1 LAVVGF
7 GLARFNPDIFL
18 NALLLFLINLAGVI
32 FSAVLVFSL
41 MNFYS
46 KRKEAVLTLKEQEEK
61 RLKKQARGF
70 TDFIRE
76 QGVVGLAVGLAI
88 GTASTVFVKSI
99 VDGII
104 TPVIGWLL
112 PGGTD
117 LGSMYLC
124 LDKGPAGECINRLS
138 YGAVLS
144 SFISFIAV
152 AAVIYFVVKG
162 LKL

>member
-1 LAVVGF
+1 MAKDNRIHPTTKEI
-7 GLARFNPDIFL
+7 AHD
-18 NALLLFLINLAGVI
+18 
-32 FSAVLVFSL
+32 LVERAK
-41 MNFYS
+41 N
-46 KRKEAVLTLKEQEEK
+46 ELKEQEEK

-162 LKL
+162 LKLDKLDKKKEA